1 MKNSFKRFAVAAL
14 LALSVSHVSA
24 GPSGIVEK
32 LFVQNGAGAVPRT
45 FASKAADTVSVRD
58 FGAVGNGATDDT
70 AAFTKA
76 AAYAASV
83 GADLT
88 VPAPAVSYRI
98 DSNPT
103 IPTNLNVIASPH
115 WFTGVG
121 KLPMHA
127 FVALSEGVDPRVFA
141 VKSMRF
147 TETEPGEKK
156 RKWAVAGWV
165 DNKNAPAAGYE
176 GTATDAVG
184 VDGRGRAAAANAR
197 VWGVVGLGQLDAGV
211 SGVAQAYAAEFDIN
225 NNFAHS
231 LQDGSPT
238 AKGIV
243 LASGGTYRPEVGHF
257 VIATKTPTNG
267 GGDNRF
273 MYGLRF
279 YQDCCSTANVHI
291 DDGNGGDAV
300 RIPNTSK
307 GIHWATNSNLT
318 NFYMRVNKNNNHLE
332 LTVDQ
337 NQAFDIYNSANQ
349 KVLIV
354 TESSI
359 EPQKPVGLHESTYGT
374 LPTSVNASIADVIT
388 FGASGTV
395 TGGITGGVSGQV
407 LTLVNAS
414 TATVTISRN
423 ANMRTPGGGPVYLYT
438 LQALQFIYTG
448 GTWFQIGPTNNG

>member
-1 MKNSFKRFAVAAL
+1 MKNIIQRFAIAAL
-14 LALSVSHVSA
+14 LALSFGQASA

-32 LFVQNGAGAVPRT
+32 LFIQNGTGAVPRT
-45 FASKAADTVSVRD
+45 LVSKAADTVNVRD
-58 FGAVGNGATDDT
+58 FGAVGSGAVDDA

-83 GADLT
+83 RAELV
-88 VPAPAVSYRI
+88 VPAPAVSYRL

-103 IPTNLNVIASPH
+103 IPVNVNISASPD
-115 WFTGVG
+115 WFTGTG

-141 VKSMRF
+141 IKGMRY
-147 TETEPGEKK
+147 TETEPGETK
-156 RKWAVAGWV
+156 RKWALAGWV
-165 DNKNAPAAGYE
+165 DNKNAPAAGYV

-184 VDGRGRAAAANAR
+184 VDGRGRSAAANAR
-197 VWGVVGLGQLDAGV
+197 SWGVVGLGQLDTGV

-225 NNFAHS
+225 NNYANAVR
-231 LQDGSPT
+231 DGSPT
-238 AKGIV
+238 AKGV
-243 LASGGTYRPEVGHF
+243 VVASGGSYQAEVANF

-267 GGDNRF
+267 TGDNRF
-273 MYGLRF
+273 LHGLRF
-279 YQDCCSTANVHI
+279 YQDCCTDANVYI
-291 DDGNGGDAV
+291 DDANSSDAI
-300 RIPNTSK
+300 RIPNTSR
-307 GIHWATNSNLT
+307 GIHWATNGNLT

-337 NQAFDIYNSANQ
+337 NQAFDVYNSANQ
-349 KVLIV
+349 KVLVV

-359 EPQKPVGLHESTYGT
+359 EPQKPIGLHESTYGT
-374 LPTSVNASIADVIT
+374 LPASVNASIADVIT
-388 FGASGTV
+388 FGASGTI

-414 TATVTISRN
+414 NATVTISRN
-423 ANMRTPGGGPVYLYT
+423 ANMRTPGAGPVYLYT
-438 LQALQFIYTG
+438 LQALQFVYTG